1 MILSMVSEGDLEDS
15 VLDLVL
21 AMLLVCWRV
30 RERDSVVNQ
39 GASSCRDNN
48 LFIMIIYN
56 INNNNN
62 SIITYLQGADT
73 PHGQQRLPRYDGPG
87 RDRATH
93 LKKQQCCNMFAAG

>member
-1 MILSMVSEGDLEDS
+1 MKSISMILSMVSEGDLEDS

-48 LFIMIIYN
+48 
-56 INNNNN
+56 
-62 SIITYLQGADT
+62 
-73 PHGQQRLPRYDGPG
+73 
-87 RDRATH
+87 
-93 LKKQQCCNMFAAG
+93 

>member
-39 GASSCRDNN
+39 GASSCRDNS
-48 LFIMIIYN
+48 FIII
-56 INNNNN
+56 
-62 SIITYLQGADT
+62 IIVLLHTSRELTLLMVSSGSPAMM
-73 PHGQQRLPRYDGPG
+73 G
-87 RDRATH
+87 RGGTERPI
-93 LKKQQCCNMFAAG
+93 